1 MVLTRFTARLFFFV
15 GVLRNAF
22 VLLIMTIAAW
32 LYCRT
37 RRDADGNY
45 PIELLREIPPGLKHV
60 GVPRVNGKLAS
71 ALAPKLPVAT
81 IILCLEHIA
90 ISKST

>member
-1 MVLTRFTARLFFFV
+1 LPLTRLPARFFFFV

-22 VLLIMTIAAW
+22 VLLIMTITAW
-32 LYCRT
+32 LYCHT
-37 RRDADGNY
+37 RKDANGNY
-45 PIELLREIPPGLKHV
+45 PIEILKDIPPGLKHV
-60 GVPRVNGKLAS
+60 GLPQVNGKISS
-71 ALAPKLPVAT
+71 ALAPQLPVAI